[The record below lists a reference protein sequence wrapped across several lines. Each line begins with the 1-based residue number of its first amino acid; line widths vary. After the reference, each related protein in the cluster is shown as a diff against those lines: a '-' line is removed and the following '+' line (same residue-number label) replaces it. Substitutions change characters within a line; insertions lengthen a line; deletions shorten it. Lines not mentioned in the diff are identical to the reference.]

1 MQEKNNNQKVEVGIG
16 VMVFKDG
23 KVMMGKRK
31 GSHGAGDYAFTGG
44 HLEYMESF
52 EECAKR
58 ETLEEA
64 GIIIKNIKFL
74 SLGNIDQFAPKHV
87 VGIGVTAEWE
97 SGEPTVMEPDKR
109 ESWEWYDLDNI
120 PEPLFFPA
128 KLMIDAYK
136 TGKFYNDKK

>member
-1 MQEKNNNQKVEVGIG
+1 MSHHEEKVDVGIG

-23 KVMMGKRK
+23 KVLMGRRL
-31 GSHGAGDYAFTGG
+31 GSHGEGHYAFTGG

-64 GIIIKNIKFL
+64 GIIVENIKFL
-74 SLGNIDQFAPKHV
+74 SLGNIDIFSPKHV
-87 VGIGVTAEWE
+87 VGIGVTADWV
-97 SGEPTVMEPDKR
+97 SGEPTVMEPNKR
-109 ESWEWYDLDNI
+109 ESWGWYDLDNL
-120 PEPLFFPA
+120 PAPLFYPA
-128 KLMIDAYK
+128 ELMINAYK